1 MLMKRKVV
9 VENTLED
16 VRDYFADHGYDV
28 RTMYRDDTIEDIITE
43 EYDAI
48 VVTDL
53 SSGNVDR
60 KLQVNV
66 PVIEAA
72 GLTPGEIFEKMT
84 TGGRG

>member
-1 MLMKRKVV
+1 MNRKVV

-16 VRDYFADHGYDV
+16 VRRYLADHGYDV
-28 RTMYRDDTIEDIITE
+28 RTMYKDDTVEDIVTD

-53 SSGNVDR
+53 NSGNVDR
-60 KLQVNV
+60 NLKVNV

-72 GLTPGEIFEKMT
+72 GLTPGEVYQKMT
-84 TGGRG
+84 RGRRH

>member
-1 MLMKRKVV
+1 MNRKVV

-16 VRDYFADHGYDV
+16 VRDYLADHGYDV
-28 RTMYRDDTIEDIITE
+28 RTMYRDDTIEDIVTE

-48 VVTDL
+48 VVSDL
-53 SSGNVDR
+53 NSGNVDR
-60 KLQVNV
+60 KLKVNV

-72 GLTPGEIFEKMT
+72 GLTPGEILQKMT